1 MFQRGHDARAVAF
14 EFRGQPDAEVFS
26 MAEGRVVVTANV
38 IDFVA
43 LLEDRVA
50 AGHDTAAVVFAR
62 KASLS
67 QALVPCHRDSRHG
80 WMTGLLVTRTRSH
93 RLLALREVSRGR
105 PGIAGSR

>member
-1 MFQRGHDARAVAF
+1 M
-14 EFRGQPDAEVFS
+14 
-26 MAEGRVVVTANV
+26 VVTANV

-62 KASLS
+62 KASLPRGPG
-67 QALVPCHRDSRHG
+67 ALSSRPAARLDD
-80 WMTGLLVTRTRSH
+80 WLLVTRTRSH

-105 PGIAGSR
+105 PGVAGSR